1 MDRNLTKQEINAQ
14 KRKQF
19 IRIGIPAVA
28 VIAVIAGAI
37 IFSRDS
43 VNRRELNMALTDRGT
58 IESSVTATGKVVP
71 AFEQAITSPITARIV
86 EVYCNPG
93 DSLEEGT
100 PLLLLDLQSTQTEV
114 DRQQDQRQK
123 QVYEIEQQ
131 RLDNETRLTSLEM
144 QIRVK
149 EMAVDRLKTEVA
161 NEKRLD
167 SIGSGTGDRVRE
179 AELAYRTGRLELEQL
194 RKQLANER
202 KALAATLKSRNLDLS
217 IFDKNYSEQLRTLE
231 DARLRSPRAA
241 VLTYINNNVGEQ
253 VQQGEKIAAIA
264 DLSHFRID
272 GEIAETHGKYLT
284 PGGRATVRLS
294 KEIYPGRVINVT
306 PVSSGGTVKFSV
318 MLDNDT
324 SDKLRSG
331 LSVEIFVTKE
341 MKPDVVRLP
350 MGSYYT
356 AGPGEYELY
365 VEESPGELTRRKVT
379 LGDANYDYVEVKSGL
394 QPGEKVVI
402 SSMTDRKK
410 KKYKIND

>member
-161 NEKRLD
+161 NRERHAQIKNYVPEDFYEK
-167 SIGSGTGDRVRE
+167 V
-179 AELAYRTGRLELEQL
+179 YRTYYLNRTSYCGIVNAPAWGYKEG
-194 RKQLANER
+194 
-202 KALAATLKSRNLDLS
+202 KS
-217 IFDKNYSEQLRTLE
+217 
-231 DARLRSPRAA
+231 SPPQNWGAFITAIREK
-241 VLTYINNNVGEQ
+241 L
-253 VQQGEKIAAIA
+253 QG
-264 DLSHFRID
+264 DD
-272 GEIAETHGKYLT
+272 D
-284 PGGRATVRLS
+284 
-294 KEIYPGRVINVT
+294 
-306 PVSSGGTVKFSV
+306 
-318 MLDNDT
+318 M
-324 SDKLRSG
+324 
-331 LSVEIFVTKE
+331 
-341 MKPDVVRLP
+341 
-350 MGSYYT
+350 
-356 AGPGEYELY
+356 
-365 VEESPGELTRRKVT
+365 
-379 LGDANYDYVEVKSGL
+379 
-394 QPGEKVVI
+394 QP
-402 SSMTDRKK
+402 
-410 KKYKIND
+410 